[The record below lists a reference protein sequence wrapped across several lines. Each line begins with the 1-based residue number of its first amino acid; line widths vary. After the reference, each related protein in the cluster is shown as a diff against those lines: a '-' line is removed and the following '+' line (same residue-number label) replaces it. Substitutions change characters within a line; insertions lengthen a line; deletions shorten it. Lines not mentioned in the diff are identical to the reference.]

1 MGANFVP
8 LKKGTAVIFVP
19 QTPGILLLICKRVR
33 LLRMTNEA
41 YNNTMVTGVE
51 NITPLLNFF
60 FCLFLFVFFCFETET
75 DPSSFCYNSFAGLRG
90 SLDRRPTK

>member
-19 QTPGILLLICKRVR
+19 QTPGILLLISKRVL
-33 LLRMTNEA
+33 LLRITNVGENEA
-41 YNNTMVTGVE
+41 HTNTMVTGVE

-60 FCLFLFVFFCFETET
+60 FFSETET
-75 DPSSFCYNSFAGLRG
+75 DPSSFCYNSFVGLRG

>member
-19 QTPGILLLICKRVR
+19 QTPGILLLISKRVL
-33 LLRMTNEA
+33 LLRITNVGENEA
-41 YNNTMVTGVE
+41 HTNTMVTGVE

-60 FCLFLFVFFCFETET
+60 FFFR
-75 DPSSFCYNSFAGLRG
+75 N
-90 SLDRRPTK
+90 